1 MLLQK
6 VLLAP
11 FKFIKKIYLLLFNF
25 MIGKETRK
33 FHRFFV
39 HVTAAMVL
47 FLFPYVYFSQVA
59 RVVTGELTLTIV
71 EFSGYTVLFFFLTA
85 VYVLGVKLMMYF
97 DW

>member
-11 FKFIKKIYLLLFNF
+11 FKFIKRIYLLLFNF

-33 FHRFFV
+33 FYRFFV
-39 HVTAAMVL
+39 HATTVIVM
-47 FLFPYVYFSQVA
+47 FLGPYAYFIQLV
-59 RVVTGELTLTIV
+59 RQLRGELTLTIV
-71 EFSGYTVLFFFLTA
+71 EFASHTVLFFCGIA